1 MATTSKKFRADEIN
15 SIVTNV
21 HETLPVT
28 GSLVVDNNNVK
39 SYGHDRYISVYD
51 ADPTLASANQLMD
64 ISYCSKMDYDATPQ
78 SDVTKDRLTMY
89 NQFSQVLSG
98 FNTDGSLKGFH
109 VASGS
114 STQEIDN
121 FFVVALPRYLVKDKL
136 DGKDFKFEY
145 GEKTITVSGSS
156 SGNSPAGEFYEL
168 QTDNETTQGNCGILY
183 VEAGIVLISIE
194 AFDSV
199 IDYSQWSAFPI
210 TMVAYDEF
218 RGVFEKMTFKN
229 TVEVNSTIY
238 TCQVSF
244 GDFNYSNNPTFT
256 DASGLI
262 HNSTDKKT
270 YITGIGLHG
279 PAGELLATAKLSKPK
294 EKTNAKNYLFNVR
307 LDY

>member
-28 GSLVVDNNNVK
+28 GSLVVDNNNIK

-51 ADPTLASANQLMD
+51 ADPALASANQLMD
-64 ISYCSKMDYDATPQ
+64 ISYCSKSDYDATQ

-145 GEKTITVSGSS
+145 GGKTITVSGSS
-156 SGNSPAGEFYEL
+156 SVNSPAGEFYEL

>member
-15 SIVTNV
+15 NIVTNV

-51 ADPTLASANQLMD
+51 ADPVLASANQLMD
-64 ISYCSKMDYDATPQ
+64 ISYCSKLDYDVSPN
-78 SDVTKDRLTMY
+78 DVSKDRLTMY
-89 NQFSQVLSG
+89 NQFSQVLTG
-98 FNTDGSLKGFH
+98 FDTDGSLKGFH

-114 STQEIDN
+114 STQEIIN

-145 GEKTITVSGSS
+145 GGQTITVSGSS
-156 SGNSPAGEFYEL
+156 SDNSPAGEFYEL
-168 QTDNETTQGNCGILY
+168 QTDNALTQGNCGILY
-183 VEAGIVLISIE
+183 IEAGIALISIE
-194 AFDSV
+194 AFDGV
-199 IDYSQWSAFPI
+199 ILDYADWSTNPT

-256 DASGLI
+256 DASGSI
-262 HNSTDKKT
+262 RNSTDKKT

-279 PAGELLATAKLSKPK
+279 PAGELLATAKLSQPK